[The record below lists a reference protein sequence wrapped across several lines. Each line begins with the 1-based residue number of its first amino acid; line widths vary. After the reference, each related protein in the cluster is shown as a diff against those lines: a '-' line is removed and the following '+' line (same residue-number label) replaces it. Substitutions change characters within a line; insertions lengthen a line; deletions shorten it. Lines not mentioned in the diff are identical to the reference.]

1 MVWSLARFR
10 LSVVYEY
17 KLEFRRDMIKTI
29 LVAVDGSEHANK
41 AIALASDLAK
51 KYDARLI
58 ALHVMTQVASDRVPP
73 ELHDYQRL
81 EHVRVTERSVL
92 ESESEQILR
101 DAELQAQQHKG
112 APQVETVLR
121 SGDAAAIILE
131 VANDRNA
138 DLIVMGSRGL
148 GSLKGLL
155 LGSVSHKVG
164 QLSQCSCMTVK

>member
-1 MVWSLARFR
+1 
-10 LSVVYEY
+10 
-17 KLEFRRDMIKTI
+17 MIKTI
-29 LVAVDGSEHANK
+29 LVPVDGSAHANK

-58 ALHVMTQVASDRVPP
+58 ALHVMTEAASDRVPP
-73 ELHDYQRL
+73 ELRDYQRL
-81 EHVRVTERSVL
+81 EHVRVSERSVL

-131 VANDRNA
+131 VASDRNA

-148 GSLKGLL
+148 GNLKGLL

-164 QLSQCSCMTVK
+164 QLSQCSCITVK